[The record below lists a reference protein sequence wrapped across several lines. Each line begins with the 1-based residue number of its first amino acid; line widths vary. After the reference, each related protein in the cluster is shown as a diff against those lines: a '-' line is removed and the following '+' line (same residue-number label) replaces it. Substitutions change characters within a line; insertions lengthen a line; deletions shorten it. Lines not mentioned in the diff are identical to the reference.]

1 MTLMLSWLLNVVT
14 HFTTPASHNGL
25 GNTFNKVFLLIS
37 QNILF
42 FMYSTKK
49 SCPTCRQTTSV
60 EKLGRIFFDIAFSVE
75 VDSADLQQKLD
86 EMSLEFQVVQR
97 ELREVRQEN
106 VTLKK
111 KSNKYCKEKKES
123 ADKVRESETVISNLQ
138 QRVDI
143 LNKQAKSFAIV
154 EEELRTCKEK
164 LKLMENVQQIVS
176 ATHQEVQEMLEQYG
190 DHSETAKSLSTQCVI
205 LSR

>member
-1 MTLMLSWLLNVVT
+1 M
-14 HFTTPASHNGL
+14 
-25 GNTFNKVFLLIS
+25 
-37 QNILF
+37 
-42 FMYSTKK
+42 
-49 SCPTCRQTTSV
+49 
-60 EKLGRIFFDIAFSVE
+60 
-75 VDSADLQQKLD
+75 DSADLQQKMD
-86 EMSLEFQVVQR
+86 EMSLEFQVIQR

-123 ADKVRESETVISNLQ
+123 AEKVRESETVISNLQ
-138 QRVDI
+138 QRVEF
-143 LNKQAKSFAIV
+143 LNKQVKSFAAV
-154 EEELRTCKEK
+154 EEELRICKDQ
-164 LKLMENVQQIVS
+164 LKLMENVQQIVN